1 MPRIIR
7 AQQNGLQW
15 RSPTALHEKCTA
27 WVLQNEHREAQGG
40 MGVSMSSKGKTMGT
54 WRKLQT

>member
-7 AQQNGLQW
+7 VQQNGLQW

-27 WVLQNEHREAQGG
+27 WVLQNEQREAQGG
-40 MGVSMSSKGKTMGT
+40 MGSEHVK
-54 WRKLQT
+54 